1 MTMPQI
7 GETAPD
13 FSAPDQ
19 NGRVHHLKD
28 YRGRKIVLYFYPKDM
43 TGGCTAEA
51 CDFRD
56 NMARVTAG
64 GTLLLGVSPDTAAR
78 HAKFAAK
85 ESLEYPLLADVDT
98 AISQAYGV
106 WKEKSMYGRKYMGI
120 ERTTFII
127 DEKGKIAKVFP
138 KVKVPGHVAEVI
150 DALAD

>member
-1 MTMPQI
+1 MPQI
-7 GETAPD
+7 GDTAPD

-43 TGGCTAEA
+43 TSGCTAEA

-56 NMARVTAG
+56 NIPRVTAG
-64 GTLLLGVSPDTAAR
+64 GTVLLGVSPDTAAR

-85 ESLEYPLLADVDT
+85 ESLEFPLLADVDT